1 MMSVVEVKL
10 PKWGLTMQEG
20 TVSEWLVS
28 VGERVETGQMLANV
42 ETEKVT
48 TALESPVAGVMQSI
62 EVPEGE
68 DVPVGTVL
76 CVIANGS

>member
-1 MMSVVEVKL
+1 MSVVEVKL

>member
-1 MMSVVEVKL
+1 MSLVEVKL
-10 PKWGLTMQEG
+10 PKWGLTMEEG

-28 VGERVETGQMLANV
+28 VGETVEAGQVLANV

-48 TALESPVAGVMQSI
+48 TALESPITGVVQRI

-68 DVPVGTVL
+68 DVAVGTVL
-76 CVIANGS
+76 CIIAGSS

>member
-1 MMSVVEVKL
+1 MSVVEVKL
-10 PKWGLTMQEG
+10 PKWGLTMEEG

-28 VGERVETGQMLANV
+28 IGESVEAGQVLANV

-48 TALESPVAGVMQSI
+48 TALESPVTGVVQRI
-62 EVPEGE
+62 DVPEGE

-76 CVIANGS
+76 CVIADS

>member
-1 MMSVVEVKL
+1 MSVVEVKL
-10 PKWGLTMQEG
+10 PKWGLTMEEG

-28 VGERVETGQMLANV
+28 VGEIVKTGQVLANV

-48 TALESPVAGVMQSI
+48 TALESPIAGVVQSI

-68 DVPVGTVL
+68 DVAVGTVL
-76 CVIANGS
+76 CVIADS

>member
-1 MMSVVEVKL
+1 MSVVEVRL
-10 PKWGLTMQEG
+10 PKWGLTMEEG

-28 VGERVETGQMLANV
+28 VGETVEAGQVLANV

-48 TALESPVAGVMQSI
+48 TALESPVAGVVQRI
-62 EVPEGE
+62 DVPEGE

-76 CVIANGS
+76 CVLVES

>member
-1 MMSVVEVKL
+1 ME
-10 PKWGLTMQEG
+10 EG

-28 VGERVETGQMLANV
+28 IGESVEAGQVLANV

-48 TALESPVAGVMQSI
+48 TALESPVAGVVHSI

-76 CVIANGS
+76 CVIANS

>member
-1 MMSVVEVKL
+1 MSVVEVKL
-10 PKWGLTMQEG
+10 PKWGLTMEEG
-20 TVSEWLVS
+20 SVSEWLVS
-28 VGERVETGQMLANV
+28 VGETVEAGQVLANL

-48 TALESPVAGVMQSI
+48 TTLESPVSGVVHSI

-76 CVIANGS
+76 CVIADS

>member
-1 MMSVVEVKL
+1 MSVVEVKL
-10 PKWGLTMQEG
+10 PKWGLTMEEG

-28 VGERVETGQMLANV
+28 VGEIVKTGQVLANV

-48 TALESPVAGVMQSI
+48 TALESPVAGVVQSI

-68 DVPVGTVL
+68 DVAVGTVL
-76 CVIANGS
+76 CVIADS

>member
-1 MMSVVEVKL
+1 MSLVEVKL
-10 PKWGLTMQEG
+10 PKWGLTMEEG

-28 VGERVETGQMLANV
+28 VGETVEAGQVLANV

-48 TALESPVAGVMQSI
+48 TALESPVAGVVQRI

-68 DVPVGTVL
+68 DVAVGTVL
-76 CVIANGS
+76 CVLVES

>member
-1 MMSVVEVKL
+1 MSVVEVKL
-10 PKWGLTMQEG
+10 PKWGLTMEEG

-28 VGERVETGQMLANV
+28 VGETVEAGQVLANV

-48 TALESPVAGVMQSI
+48 TSLESPVAGVLQSI

-68 DVPVGTVL
+68 GVAVGTVL
-76 CVIANGS
+76 CRIAES